1 MAVRRTGDDP
11 SRGSPRE
18 PRSLDAVQR
27 WFQAVISHPQGVDD
41 GIEAEEARRWIAV
54 RAGEI
59 EDVIRPSRSLASKD
73 RLAVYA
79 NAYYARLLECLGE
92 SFPVLKRAVGE
103 EVFNDFAFGY
113 LQKYPSR
120 SYTLNR
126 LADDFA
132 HHMEE
137 TRPDIGAPGVSW
149 PDFLIDLARL
159 EWTIAEV
166 FDGPGTEGAPA
177 LDASKLRSIPPE
189 KWPDARLVPVPC
201 LKLLASR
208 YPVSSYF
215 TASRR
220 AKAGE
225 EIAIPDP
232 GEELVAITRR
242 DFIVW
247 RHDLTRPQFLLLD
260 GILSRKTVGESIR
273 LAAEAAQAAG
283 GGADPLEAALEEWF
297 RDWTRIGFFK
307 DVELS

>member
-1 MAVRRTGDDP
+1 MVARRPDDP
-11 SRGSPRE
+11 HSGGSARE

-41 GIEAEEARRWIAV
+41 GIDAEEARRWIAV
-54 RAGEI
+54 PPGGI
-59 EDVIRPSRSLASKD
+59 EDVIRPSRRLTSKD

-103 EVFNDFAFGY
+103 EIFNAFAFGY

-132 HHMEE
+132 RHLEE
-137 TRPDIGAPGVSW
+137 TRPDLGAPGVSW
-149 PDFLIDLARL
+149 PDFLIDLAML

-166 FDGPGTEGAPA
+166 FDGPGTEGVPP

-189 KWPDARLVPVPC
+189 RWPDARLVPVPC

-208 YPVSSYF
+208 YPVSAYF
-215 TASRR
+215 TASRM
-220 AKAGE
+220 AKDGE
-225 EIAIPDP
+225 ETALPDP
-232 GEELVAITRR
+232 GEEFLAITRR
-242 DFIVW
+242 DFVVR
-247 RHDLTRPQFLLLD
+247 RHDLTRPQFILLE
-260 GILSRKTVGESIR
+260 GILARKTVGESIR
-273 LAAEAAQAAG
+273 LAAEAAEAAG
-283 GGADPLEAALEEWF
+283 GGTTSLEAALEEWF
-297 RDWTRIGFFK
+297 RDWTRIGFFE